1 MPLAPN
7 KMEPPPRELLAELYV
22 LKYGGVPANLPP
34 PPPCP
39 PQRESAAGVE
49 GVDVVVGAAPAGAQ
63 PKTLP
68 RGGGPPAEDLSGR
81 AMIAGGDGQA
91 KFATLE
97 WIVDRVLIRPRNKRT
112 RLKSRSRSLRGSERK
127 QRSSGEGR
135 GGEDREGDEGEGDG
149 DGDGDGSRAG
159 EVALQRVVTRYAAS
173 FASAEAVLEEML
185 ACGERALADDGGS
198 VGGGRGGGGGG
209 RGHGTVCGTTRRAN
223 GSLVFRMLSMI
234 DSWLASPAS
243 TKALHD
249 AASASSAQGK
259 LRTLFDLV
267 DRILAGMA
275 QVQAEHGGENAGGGG
290 GGGGGGDEEEEYSGA
305 YSGEDEECSL
315 MSSSD
320 EDEGKE
326 ENVYTF
332 TRSTKMTNQE
342 VLLNLQ
348 RMQKGEITVAEFRA
362 LSTETS
368 HRGIGGNA
376 GTEGT
381 ETGGDGAGAGGGS
394 KGRNGGKGST
404 GRGQATGG
412 GGSTARAAGRL
423 AALRAACFHPKTGAL
438 QVPKRHIPAQ
448 YRDPG
453 YLTLCGRAASTFTL
467 GGDALSEL
475 RESVESLAI
484 FSARGIAE
492 ELTRSTAARLESI
505 SDVELL
511 KKAWIKKK
519 GEADNPAGHATG
531 TVQTRA
537 PVITD
542 LTDRYNSIY
551 RWVQSVVLVGEVSGE
566 ERAKVLRKMICV
578 AQELWALNNYFCLS
592 AVVQGIHQK
601 ISVLLPL
608 RSMWSC
614 VGDRFLD
621 QLAQLQRRSGEGGD
635 NYAQYRREYAHAAS
649 RSDPR
654 IPFFPAHLK
663 DIAMGYDGV
672 KSFHTEQEQLINVRK
687 FLSVDETIEEIHR
700 AQECRHQAC
709 ARLFAHDE
717 QVRLADS
724 TEGRSSLLSRSST
737 LASFRQSSAPTSS
750 AMSGGRGRGHHST
763 MSDASESLALAMKAI
778 NDQASAA
785 GEHPTSFRYTEDD
798 KLHQIVEDG
807 LRMALSTDELRGLA
821 NKAETANLNAF
832 NDHLND
838 FF

>member
-1 MPLAPN
+1 
-7 KMEPPPRELLAELYV
+7 
-22 LKYGGVPANLPP
+22 
-34 PPPCP
+34 
-39 PQRESAAGVE
+39 
-49 GVDVVVGAAPAGAQ
+49 
-63 PKTLP
+63 
-68 RGGGPPAEDLSGR
+68 
-81 AMIAGGDGQA
+81 MIAGGDGQA

-97 WIVDRVLIRPRNKRT
+97 WIVDRVLVRPRNKRT

-127 QRSSGEGR
+127 RKQRSSREGR
-135 GGEDREGDEGEGDG
+135 GGEDTEGDESEGE
-149 DGDGDGSRAG
+149 GDGDGSRAG
-159 EVALQRVVTRYAAS
+159 DVALQRVVTRYAAS

-185 ACGERALADDGGS
+185 ACGERALTDDGGS
-198 VGGGRGGGGGG
+198 VGGGRGEGGGGE
-209 RGHGTVCGTTRRAN
+209 GHGTVCGTTRRAN

-267 DRILAGMA
+267 DRALAGMA
-275 QVQAEHGGENAGGGG
+275 QVRAEHSDEHVGGGGDGGGGG

-305 YSGEDEECSL
+305 YSGEEDEEHSGGAY
-315 MSSSD
+315 SGD

-326 ENVYTF
+326 ESVYTF
-332 TRSTKMTNQE
+332 TRNTKMTNQE

-348 RMQKGEITVAEFRA
+348 RMQKGEITVAEFRSM
-362 LSTETS
+362 STETS

-381 ETGGDGAGAGGGS
+381 ETGGDRAGAGGDS
-394 KGRNGGKGST
+394 KGRKGGGGS
-404 GRGQATGG
+404 G

-423 AALRAACFHPKTGAL
+423 AALREACFHPKTGAL

-484 FSARGIAE
+484 YSARGIAE

-663 DIAMGYDGV
+663 DVAMGYDGV
-672 KSFHTEQEQLINVRK
+672 KSFHTEQAQLINVRK

-717 QVRLADS
+717 HVRLSDS
-724 TEGRSSLLSRSST
+724 TDGRSSLLSRSST
-737 LASFRQSSAPTSS
+737 LASFRQSTSSATTSS